1 MAMKIANG
9 YKSGNDSNDGVFDT
23 RKFYNNEEEKL
34 DRMRFHGVRKIF
46 ERVHDH
52 CHYTSKYR
60 VAAHS
65 IWNLRYNTLN
75 EIPIVF
81 DNESNHDF
89 AIKQLAGE
97 LEGQLEYLREK
108 LRNA

>member
-1 MAMKIANG
+1 MLMITIIMAMKIANG
-9 YKSGNDSNDGVFDT
+9 YKSGNDSNDGMFDT

-34 DRMRFHGVRKIF
+34 DRMRFHGVRKFF

-65 IWNLRYNTLN
+65 I
-75 EIPIVF
+75 
-81 DNESNHDF
+81 
-89 AIKQLAGE
+89 
-97 LEGQLEYLREK
+97 
-108 LRNA
+108 